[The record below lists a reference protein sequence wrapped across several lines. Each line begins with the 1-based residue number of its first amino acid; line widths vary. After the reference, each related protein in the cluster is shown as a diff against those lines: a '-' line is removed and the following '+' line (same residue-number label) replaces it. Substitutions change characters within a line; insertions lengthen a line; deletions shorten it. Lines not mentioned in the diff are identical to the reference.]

1 MALQRRLPIWF
12 PAIAMAAAL
21 ACGGGSNPGG
31 PSGVDSTAAAAN
43 TTVTWSIVEG
53 STGGSI
59 SATGAYTAPQATG
72 TFHVVATSVGDPTKT
87 ATATVTVTGT
97 PPPTNSRYV
106 GVNLGWAT
114 TMTPDQL
121 FADMLKSARP
131 WTDSNDNLSQL
142 DAKGWPTGAAR
153 LGFLEGN
160 VPRYLATSGYKL
172 RFNGPSCSVVSA
184 GGGGFTISNA
194 VYANG
199 VCTADV
205 AINSITASW
214 FDFSSAVQN
223 VALMRPGH
231 TYGVDHFNK
240 DFLAAIAPF
249 SLLRTMQTFGPGLS
263 MWGASMNGVMANRD
277 TTWASRTKPG
287 TVGYAYNGPS
297 IEDLVLFANLTGKD
311 VWVNIPLNATAD
323 YITKFAQVFRYG
335 TDGSTF
341 LPYTSTTHDPA
352 TWNPSITSWYPGLL
366 PGRNVYVEFSNEIWN
381 YLGSGTSQYNAEV
394 AAGDPHHLNYNG
406 QGGGDFWVAWKA
418 VQIGY
423 AWRQVWGD
431 SNMGSRVRIVMAN
444 QGDWGQWARHA
455 GMIGYI
461 KAVFGG
467 STYGSSIDGV
477 PTGHPVN
484 WYINNISGS
493 LYSHD
498 NNPSNLDTYFS
509 QLATSFS
516 STGGLSSAGE
526 SNSIVQRID
535 WGDQLA
541 AANGLKFSGYE
552 VGTEVPAGTVEN
564 SGDSDS
570 RIQTHLLN
578 HGHYFYGKANGDVW
592 VYFWLVGN
600 AGSLDCG
607 LGPDLRTTNTLR
619 WQTLKQLAAGN

>member
-1 MALQRRLPIWF
+1 MVLQRRLPILL
-12 PAIAMAAAL
+12 PAIAMAAVL
-21 ACGGGSNPGG
+21 ACGGGSDTGG
-31 PSGVDSTAAAAN
+31 ASAVEPTASAAN

-59 SATGAYTAPQATG
+59 TTTGAYTAPQATG
-72 TFHVVATSVGDPTKT
+72 TYHVVVTSVGDPTKT
-87 ATATVTVTGT
+87 ATATITVTST
-97 PPPTNSRYV
+97 PPSASRYV
-106 GVNLGWAT
+106 GVNVGWAAPNV
-114 TMTPDQL
+114 PDQI
-121 FADMLKSARP
+121 FADMLKSGRP
-131 WTDSNDNLSQL
+131 WTNSSDSLVGL
-142 DAKGWPTGAAR
+142 DSKGWPAGPAR
-153 LGFLEGN
+153 IGFMEGN
-160 VPRYLATSGYKL
+160 VPSYLASSGYKL
-172 RFNGPSCSVVSA
+172 RFNGPSCNVVSA
-184 GGGGFTISNA
+184 GGGGVTISNA
-194 VYANG
+194 VYSNG

-205 AINSITASW
+205 TINSITASW
-214 FDFSSAVQN
+214 FDFSAAVQN

-231 TYGVDHFNK
+231 TYGVDYFNK

-263 MWGASMNGVMANRD
+263 MWGAQMNGVMANRD
-277 TTWASRTKPG
+277 TTWASRQKPG
-287 TVGYAYNGPS
+287 AGYAYNGPS

-311 VWVNIPLNATAD
+311 VWVNIPLNATLD

-335 TDGSTF
+335 SDGSTF

-381 YLGSGTSQYNAEV
+381 YLGSGTSQYNAEMG
-394 AAGDPHHLNYNG
+394 AGDPHHLNFNG
-406 QGGGDFWVAWKA
+406 LGGGDIWVAWKV

-431 SNMGSRVRIVMAN
+431 SAMGSRVRIVMAN
-444 QGDWGQWARHA
+444 QGDWGQWWRH
-455 GMIGYI
+455 GIMLSYI
-461 KAVFGG
+461 QGVFGG
-467 STYGSSIDGV
+467 STYGSTIDGV

-498 NNPSNLDTYFS
+498 NNPGNLDTYFS
-509 QLATSFS
+509 QLTTSLS

-535 WGDQLA
+535 WADSLA
-541 AANGLKFSGYE
+541 AQYGLKFSSYE
-552 VGTEVPAGTVEN
+552 AGTEVPNGSVEQ
-564 SGDSDS
+564 SGDSDA

-578 HGHYFYGKANGDVW
+578 HTHYFYNKANEDVW
-592 VYFWLVGN
+592 VYFWLVGP

-607 LGPDLRTTNTLR
+607 LGPTLRSTNTLR
-619 WQTLKQLAAGN
+619 WQTIRQLAAGN